1 MQKAI
6 KELKK
11 QNESNQEKRNSLI
24 LLLIFSLTQNYF
36 RKELFIYIVYITQYQ
51 IKNKITEIFQSN
63 QIQPAKKNIVNNYQ
77 MLS

>member
-63 QIQPAKKNIVNNYQ
+63 QIQPVKKNIVNNYQ